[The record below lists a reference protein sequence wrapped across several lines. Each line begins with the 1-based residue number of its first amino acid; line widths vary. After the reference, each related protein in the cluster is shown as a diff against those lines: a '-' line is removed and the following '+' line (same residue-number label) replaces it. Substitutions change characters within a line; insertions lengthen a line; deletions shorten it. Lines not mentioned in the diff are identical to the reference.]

1 MIKRWQTTKWRNM
14 KAGTAIYSDFLPSND
29 SKSEP
34 KEEEDDSDND
44 GFGNDSYFFGD
55 EFRADPSYDPA
66 PSLEMTRWRKS
77 SRRGRSSIAAH
88 RQEQRQASINFILHA
103 AATGSADIG
112 EGGDVTGSNCKIGRN
127 SQDEIVEKAA
137 MELASDIVDGYWGS
151 SINRDHMQQILDDDD
166 VEDDD
171 DAEDADDRAH
181 LLQ

>member
-1 MIKRWQTTKWRNM
+1 MIKKWQTTKWRNM

-34 KEEEDDSDND
+34 KEEEEEDSDND

-55 EFRADPSYDPA
+55 EYRADPSYDPA
-66 PSLEMTRWRKS
+66 PSLEMTQWRNF
-77 SRRGRSSIAAH
+77 SRRGRSSVA
-88 RQEQRQASINFILHA
+88 RQEQRQARINFILHA

-112 EGGDVTGSNCKIGRN
+112 EGGFVTDSKCKTGHN
-127 SQDEIVEKAA
+127 SQEEAVEKAA

-151 SINRDHMQQILDDDD
+151 SINRDHKQQILDDDD